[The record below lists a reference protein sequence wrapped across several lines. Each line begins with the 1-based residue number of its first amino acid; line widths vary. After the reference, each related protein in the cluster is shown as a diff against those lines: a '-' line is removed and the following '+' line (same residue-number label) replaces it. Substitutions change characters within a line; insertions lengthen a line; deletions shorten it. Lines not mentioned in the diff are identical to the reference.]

1 MVAGTD
7 ASLAAVLHSRSA
19 HRASSAPHCARLPAV
34 QQRRLQLLNKIQHF
48 GAQRV
53 VQKVLAV
60 CPLSAQ
66 HLLLI
71 LDLLLRL
78 VLVDVTC

>member
-19 HRASSAPHCARLPAV
+19 RRASSAPHRARLHAA
-34 QQRRLQLLNKIQHF
+34 QQRRLQPLNKIQHL

-66 HLLLI
+66 HLLL
-71 LDLLLRL
+71 DLLLRL